1 MAVYRSQSL
10 TATDDLKINLQ
21 NLSNWKTSVQ
31 EHLRQV
37 ASSRTSTSTVT
48 TATSDQSKE

>member
-10 TATDDLKINLQ
+10 TATDDLKINVE

-31 EHLRQV
+31 AHLRQV
-37 ASSRTSTSTVT
+37 ASSRTSTST